1 MIDYARLSIGLL
13 PLGLA
18 FLVLAFL
25 HMRGKPTVVTSGQE
39 VLFLGFAVSG
49 FAMIGPMEL
58 FFPTASYAALGEWV
72 WLLLVA
78 LYFFLVLLVS
88 MLSRSALTVVGL
100 GPDRLQKDLDA
111 AFVADGI
118 VCHWLGSQ
126 LEVPEL
132 GIRAIV
138 ESSYGFRETSHIS
151 PCGDKQDAMGWYQ
164 LEKLLRRRWEDG
176 VVEDGVVV
184 RGGGSRLKYWTPILF
199 IVLACGCFLLSARWV
214 LFEIERFEAFFYRAL
229 Q

>member
-18 FLVLAFL
+18 FAVLAFL
-25 HMRGKPTVVTSGQE
+25 HMRRKPTVVTSGQE
-39 VLFLGFAVSG
+39 VLFLGFAISG

-72 WLLLVA
+72 WLLLAA
-78 LYFFLVLLVS
+78 LYFFLILLAS
-88 MLSRSALTVVGL
+88 MLSRSSLTVVGL
-100 GPDRLQKDLDA
+100 GPDGLQKAVGDALASEGLD
-111 AFVADGI
+111 
-118 VCHWLGSQ
+118 CRWLGDQ

-138 ESSYGFRETSHIS
+138 ESSYGFRETSHLS
-151 PCGDKQDAMGWYQ
+151 PCGYKQNAMGWYQ
-164 LEKLLRRRWEDG
+164 LEKLLRGGWKDIEI
-176 VVEDGVVV
+176 V
-184 RGGGSRLKYWTPILF
+184 RGGSGRSVRWAPILF
-199 IVLACGCFLLSARWV
+199 LLLAGLCFLSSSLWI
-214 LFEIERFEAFFYRAL
+214 LFEVERFEGFMLRIF